1 MTGGSA
7 QRILGSIGV
16 LVLLAA
22 VPAAAHEGHGATES
36 VRIAELQNIELG
48 ELAGKR
54 ASMVRVT
61 FQPGA
66 ASPPHRH
73 PGTVIVYV
81 LEGEIRSALNDE
93 QGVTYHAGESW
104 TEPVG
109 TLHRVAVNTSDKAA
123 VLLAI
128 LLHDAEDALQQPA
141 E

>member
-22 VPAAAHEGHGATES
+22 APAAADMHGATEP
-36 VRIAELQNIELG
+36 VEIVELQNTELG

-93 QGVTYHAGESW
+93 KGVTYHAGESW

-128 LLHDAEDALQQPA
+128 LLHDAEDALQHPA